1 MRRVTGENARFAQFL
16 PVKYSSRKGEHMV
29 NDRDTQSQ
37 PDMMFSSE
45 GMPTIPLRK
54 PSSGALSWVYGALL
68 IVIGILNVLDVAVI
82 FDLVVAQLAPRW
94 LFVIGAGAVALTF
107 AFVQHRKWLSVVAV
121 VLLLLGVGLPFVA
134 PTNGII
140 LPMMLSFAAV
150 VAFVVVRWYFQSQE
164 QWMLIVSAF
173 ALLTAVLM
181 LGAHNELYATRLVL
195 PLLLIVIGGIFLWQL
210 QRK

>member
-1 MRRVTGENARFAQFL
+1 
-16 PVKYSSRKGEHMV
+16 MV

-54 PSSGALSWVYGALL
+54 PTSGALSWVYGALL
-68 IVIGILNVLDVAVI
+68 IVIGLLNVLDVAVI
-82 FDLVVAQLAPRW
+82 FDLMVGQLAPRW
-94 LFVIGAGAVALTF
+94 MFVVGAGAVALTF

-121 VLLLLGVGLPFVA
+121 LLLMVGIGLPFVA
-134 PTNGII
+134 TTNGVI
-140 LPMMLSFAAV
+140 LPMMLSLATV
-150 VAFVVVRWYFQSQE
+150 VAFVVVRWYFQVQE
-164 QWMLIVSAF
+164 NWMLIVSAF

-181 LGAHNELYATRLVL
+181 LGAHNDLYATRLVL
-195 PLLLIVIGGIFLWQL
+195 PLLLIVIGGMFLWQM